1 MGIVKIWDRG
11 PYTAPVVW
19 GKPLP
24 GSAAEDQAPPGPA
37 PVSPTRIAAAAALVG
52 VLVWAL
58 ASVMGLG
65 PNLDVVL
72 VAAFGAAGAVRYG
85 RGRRRLA
92 VVTLLAVAVVGIGW
106 IEAVN
111 KAQYGTL
118 ALRGAPPLVRWCGAT
133 YRPSGVI
140 SSEPSTGSGP
150 TETPILRSPSGYA
163 VFGVAPG
170 PGRACAANG
179 ALFVDLGSSHYAAY
193 DAGPASH
200 PVLAR

>member
-1 MGIVKIWDRG
+1 M
-11 PYTAPVVW
+11 VW

-92 VVTLLAVAVVGIGW
+92 VVTLLALAVAVVGIGW

-170 PGRACAANG
+170 AGRACAANG
-179 ALFVDLGSSHYAAY
+179 ALFVNLGSSHYAAY